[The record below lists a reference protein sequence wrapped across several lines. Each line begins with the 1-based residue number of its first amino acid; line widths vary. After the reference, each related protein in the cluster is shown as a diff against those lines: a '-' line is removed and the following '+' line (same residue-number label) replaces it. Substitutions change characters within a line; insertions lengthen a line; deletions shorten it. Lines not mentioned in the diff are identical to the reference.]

1 MQAVITG
8 QSGLEAGAGLE
19 LFIKWAKDPKNLI
32 IFTGSHRECD
42 GNVVI
47 VFIFLR
53 HILWFLVKN
62 VRLKVV
68 YCFQYVQLFV
78 YYSIVWH

>member
-47 VFIFLR
+47 VYIFLR
-53 HILWFLVKN
+53 HILWFFCQECSSECCL
-62 VRLKVV
+62 L
-68 YCFQYVQLFV
+68 L
-78 YYSIVWH
+78 SICPIIC